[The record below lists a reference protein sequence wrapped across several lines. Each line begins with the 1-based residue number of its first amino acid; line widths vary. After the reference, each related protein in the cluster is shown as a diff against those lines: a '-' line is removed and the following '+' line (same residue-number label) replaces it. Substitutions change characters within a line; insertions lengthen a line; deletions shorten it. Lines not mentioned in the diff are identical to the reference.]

1 MHRSTHRAHRSPT
14 IYTASPQGKK
24 RKQIVRESSSPQKS
38 LKITIRQKHVVKGEK
53 DDDDSEDRLEP
64 GSHKDNLEH
73 VDNDDD
79 DKEKVDE
86 KKDVEMGSLETR
98 TEEMKTPI
106 PTILRSPRTILSSD
120 KNITQELTDTVSLP
134 TATTSKNPHFRRSIS
149 SKYSHLLGALHR
161 MCKRQGYMIQNM
173 ERKCVTIK
181 YFWKTHKKVDRVL
194 HEIVP
199 QITER
204 ATDDLIEN
212 NLKSSIAETII
223 EDRDAFR
230 LEVHDLVSQEFH
242 TQAPK
247 IIEELFKN
255 YMKRSLQDQANDLAL
270 WEVLEHKFKKSFTS
284 NTSYRDDDIHSQR
297 HDNHQE
303 DDAPLKGEKRVKRRK
318 ASKSSKYARGSSSK
332 HSAKDSITY
341 SKTPELITELYSVDK
356 HVPTIFDSARIEA
369 TLNDMLSNLFKNA
382 KEITVVVRIITN
394 EPYGLDFM
402 EQIIMMRQNDKPNSF
417 FEADFRYLN
426 KKDIEDLYYLCQ
438 NKKVNHQETKL
449 MNSLIMFIRSR
460 VIWERVHDFQL
471 GIKSYQIKVNLTTPT
486 LTFCGI
492 EKYEPYSIVGKPTTG
507 LYYLNRKYEK
517 WAMYLVEIVE
527 LCDATLEK
535 ILKELKLK
543 IFQSES
549 WMKSPLLGE
558 LDRDIMRGFEREI
571 TKRLR
576 HYEQMRRWESFV
588 NGIPIL
594 LTMKYL

>member
-173 ERKCVTIK
+173 ERKCVTTK

-230 LEVHDLVSQEFH
+230 SEVHDLVSQEFH

-255 YMKRSLQDQANDLAL
+255 YIKRSLQDQANDPAL

-284 NTSYRDDDIHSQR
+284 NTSCRDDDIHSQR

-417 FEADFRYLN
+417 FEADFR
-426 KKDIEDLYYLCQ
+426 
-438 NKKVNHQETKL
+438 
-449 MNSLIMFIRSR
+449 SR

-517 WAMYLVEIVE
+517 RAMYLVEIVE
-527 LCDATLEK
+527 FCDATLEK

-594 LTMKYL
+594 PTMKYL